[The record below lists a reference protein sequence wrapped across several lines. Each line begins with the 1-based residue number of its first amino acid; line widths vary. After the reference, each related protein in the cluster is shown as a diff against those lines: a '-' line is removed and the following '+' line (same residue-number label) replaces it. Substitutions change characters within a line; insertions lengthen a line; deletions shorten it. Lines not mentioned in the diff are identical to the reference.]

1 MGTPLEYIEVVVD
14 LGGPLQWFD
23 CFSGYNSSTYHP
35 IYCGSST
42 CDVANAFGCNICGG
56 DRFGCINSTCGP
68 YLSNPFDQNILAGG
82 ILSEDTTS
90 LSLIDGLRYLNDV
103 LMRRL
108 LFDGYGDIFIGGGPY
123 YMPPY
128 TKDLSKGLIKTKLLI
143 NPVTALPLISDLPSV
158 EYFIDVK
165 SIKIDG
171 KFVSFNT
178 SLLSID
184 KEGMGGTKLSTVT
197 PYTILHAAIYKAL

>member
-23 CFSGYNSSTYHP
+23 CFSGYNSSTYRP

-56 DRFGCINSTCGP
+56 DGFGCINGTCGP

-90 LSLIDGLRYLNDV
+90 LSLTDGLRYLNDV

-108 LFDGYGDIFIGGGPY
+108 LFICANKNHLFGLGNGTRGVLG
-123 YMPPY
+123 
-128 TKDLSKGLIKTKLLI
+128 LSRSQA
-143 NPVTALPLISDLPSV
+143 ALPTQLSLA
-158 EYFIDVK
+158 FNK
-165 SIKIDG
+165 SRKVALCIRRR
-171 KFVSFNT
+171 FMLSFFLLRATSVSF
-178 SLLSID
+178 
-184 KEGMGGTKLSTVT
+184 
-197 PYTILHAAIYKAL
+197 